1 MPSRSVFSQAVQNAE
16 NNIYKLGVKYRRK
29 THGAAAVMAA
39 DICNTLVEDNMQGSK
54 PVMQKSP
61 VSFGAHSAPHFSWT
75 MAAQATALAAAFLF
89 VTAMVCGA
97 I

>member
-1 MPSRSVFSQAVQNAE
+1 
-16 NNIYKLGVKYRRK
+16 
-29 THGAAAVMAA
+29 
-39 DICNTLVEDNMQGSK
+39 MQGSK

-61 VSFGAHSAPHFSWT
+61 VSYGAYPVPHFSWT
-75 MAAQATALAAAFLF
+75 LAVQATALAAAFLF

>member
-1 MPSRSVFSQAVQNAE
+1 
-16 NNIYKLGVKYRRK
+16 
-29 THGAAAVMAA
+29 
-39 DICNTLVEDNMQGSK
+39 MQGSK

-61 VSFGAHSAPHFSWT
+61 VSYGVHSVPQFSWA

>member
-1 MPSRSVFSQAVQNAE
+1 
-16 NNIYKLGVKYRRK
+16 
-29 THGAAAVMAA
+29 
-39 DICNTLVEDNMQGSK
+39 MQGSK

-61 VSFGAHSAPHFSWT
+61 VSYSVHPAPQFSWT

-89 VTAMVCGA
+89 VTALVFGA